1 MTTSFAAREHRLTQ
15 GEKKRNQIGTSLIF
29 AYTDDQETVYPSS
42 LPGFFP
48 PITHCQCKMG
58 PFNLPTLDGL
68 HLVKGL
74 CDGVQL
80 GIHAMP
86 GFPTLQALPH
96 TTQVLHHSVNVF
108 QADSRNQS
116 VVLFV
121 RNTWEG
127 KKTADIAE
135 QLIGSRIFG
144 NWPFLVEGMVVAVS
158 DSHFK
163 YEKTLVGG
171 VEKVISNPH
180 TTGPRDGG
188 MGGWT
193 RRAERIENWYS
204 KRFGVVT
211 GDVDV
216 LVHTRPLK
224 GVLEAFSCP
233 GSRLTLS
240 YRSQAPGQRCSRKGL
255 RGTREGDRNG
265 RPTKLA
271 RGFGGGPALPGTN
284 AAAHF
289 GRIPRRYQSLLPR

>member
-1 MTTSFAAREHRLTQ
+1 M
-15 GEKKRNQIGTSLIF
+15 
-29 AYTDDQETVYPSS
+29 YPSS

-48 PITHCQCKMG
+48 PITRCQCKMG

-86 GFPTLQALPH
+86 GFPTLQTLSH

-116 VVLFV
+116 VVLFIQ
-121 RNTWEG
+121 NTWGG

-135 QLIGSRIFG
+135 KLIGTRIFG
-144 NWPFLVEGMVVAVS
+144 NWPFIVEGMVVAVS

-163 YEKTLVGG
+163 YEKTLFGG

-180 TTGPRDGG
+180 TSGPRDGG

-211 GDVDV
+211 GSVDV
-216 LVHTRPLK
+216 LVHMRPLK
-224 GVLEAFSCP
+224 GVLELFAGHST
-233 GSRLTLS
+233 SWLTL
-240 YRSQAPGQRCSRKGL
+240 PV
-255 RGTREGDRNG
+255 
-265 RPTKLA
+265 
-271 RGFGGGPALPGTN
+271 
-284 AAAHF
+284 
-289 GRIPRRYQSLLPR
+289 